1 VGAIMSETCDSL
13 NQFFQPVIDQGLTGK
28 HRVKA
33 VGSSDRHRS
42 TTGPALP
49 AP

>member
-1 VGAIMSETCDSL
+1 MSETCDSL
-13 NQFFQPVIDQGLTGK
+13 NQFFQPLIDQGLTGK
-28 HRVKA
+28 DTVKA
-33 VGSSDRHRS
+33 AGSSDRNRS